1 MIVIFGSGIIG
12 LFTALQLLNSG
23 KQIIIFDVKDN
34 KGSAT
39 DASVG
44 MLAPLIEAKPY
55 ENDLLNLMIDSKKI
69 WDDFLK
75 KNFKDEIG
83 LKKNSSLL
91 VSINEDEQESILFKK
106 KFLEK
111 LGFFP
116 KFLSHNETLSIEPN
130 LNSNIRSSIFLE
142 NNNQVEPPLLKKFL
156 LDQIK
161 EKKGELIFLKKIE
174 KINFSSNNLYV
185 NERKYFAEKIVI
197 SCGAWSN
204 DLLKESFNVEFPMR
218 PIKGASMLIKSK
230 EKLFTNNIW
239 FKNIY
244 LAPRINNNIAIGATE
259 DEKGFESS
267 VMLDE
272 IFFLSSKLWEYMPE
286 LEKLEFKKIKAGIR
300 SNVIDGKPIIGSL
313 KCNKDILC
321 SFGHYRNGI
330 LLAPISA
337 EIISNYVLKKK
348 ISNKHLF
355 FSPKRFNL

>member
-1 MIVIFGSGIIG
+1 M
-12 LFTALQLLNSG
+12 
-23 KQIIIFDVKDN
+23 
-34 KGSAT
+34 
-39 DASVG
+39 
-44 MLAPLIEAKPY
+44 
-55 ENDLLNLMIDSKKI
+55 
-69 WDDFLK
+69 
-75 KNFKDEIG
+75 
-83 LKKNSSLL
+83 
-91 VSINEDEQESILFKK
+91 
-106 KFLEK
+106 
-111 LGFFP
+111 
-116 KFLSHNETLSIEPN
+116 
-130 LNSNIRSSIFLE
+130 
-142 NNNQVEPPLLKKFL
+142 
-156 LDQIK
+156 
-161 EKKGELIFLKKIE
+161 
-174 KINFSSNNLYV
+174 
-185 NERKYFAEKIVI
+185 
-197 SCGAWSN
+197 
-204 DLLKESFNVEFPMR
+204 LKESFNVEFPMR

-286 LEKLEFKKIKAGIR
+286 LEKLEFKNIKAGIR

-337 EIISNYVLKKK
+337 EIISNYVLEKK
-348 ISNKHLF
+348 ICNKHLF

>member
-23 KQIIIFDVKDN
+23 KKIIIFDVKDN

-44 MLAPLIEAKPY
+44 MLAPLIETKPC

-69 WDDFLK
+69 WDNFLK
-75 KNFKDEIG
+75 KKIKNEIG
-83 LKKNSSLL
+83 LKNNSSLL
-91 VSINEDEQESILFKK
+91 VAVNKDEQESILFKK

-116 KFLSHNETLSIEPN
+116 KFLSHNETLNIEPN
-130 LNSNIRSSIFLE
+130 LNSNVRSSIFLE
-142 NNNQVEPPLLKKFL
+142 NNNQVEPPMLKKYLLKK
-156 LDQIK
+156 IK
-161 EKKGELIFLKKIE
+161 KKNGKLIFLQKIE
-174 KINFSSNNLYV
+174 RINYSSNNLYI
-185 NERKYFAEKIVI
+185 NKQKYFAEKII
-197 SCGAWSN
+197 ITCGAWSN
-204 DLLKESFNVEFPMR
+204 ELLKKSFNVEFPMR
-218 PIKGASMLIKSK
+218 PIKGASMLIKTE
-230 EKLFTNNIW
+230 EKIFTNNIW

-244 LAPRINNNIAIGATE
+244 LAPRIDNNIAVGATE

-286 LEKLEFKKIKAGIR
+286 LEKLEFQNVKAGIR
-300 SNVIDGKPIIGSL
+300 SNVIDGKPIIGNL
-313 KCNKDILC
+313 KCNEDVLC

-348 ISNKHLF
+348 INNKHLF